1 MHARP
6 WQEHQRKH
14 GLAILEGLLT
24 RHKWADAERATGS
37 QKRLVSDSMLQF
49 LAGKQALFHNRLR
62 HYVSIRGFARYQ
74 LWNENLGL

>member
-1 MHARP
+1 MQSQLC
-6 WQEHQRKH
+6 QEHQRKH

-49 LAGKQALFHNRLR
+49 LAGK
-62 HYVSIRGFARYQ
+62 
-74 LWNENLGL
+74 